1 MKPGFSAAARQVAG
15 QNAVQFSLGAMGFF
29 VLFVAAIFL
38 TRKVRAKKYIHL
50 PEDDVEVS
58 FIGSPPRVPLLSS
71 L

>member
-1 MKPGFSAAARQVAG
+1 
-15 QNAVQFSLGAMGFF
+15 LGAMGFF